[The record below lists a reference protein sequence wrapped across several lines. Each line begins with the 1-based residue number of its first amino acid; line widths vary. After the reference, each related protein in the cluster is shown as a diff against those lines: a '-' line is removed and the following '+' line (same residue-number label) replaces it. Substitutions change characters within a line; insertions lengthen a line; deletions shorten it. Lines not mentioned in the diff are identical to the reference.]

1 MGRRSIDNIYARLLL
16 AAMAALACLP
26 SLAPAQEIQ
35 LITPAGQKAMLAAPG
50 VEPAG
55 SKNPDVTIV
64 EYFDFNCPYCKKFS
78 RTLQALMAEDGK
90 VAVVY
95 KDWPILGDGS
105 VYASKSALAAGWQGK
120 YLIAHDALINGPRV
134 AQRAQVDAILQNAGV
149 NMDALNKDRTAHA
162 ADIDALL
169 ARNDA
174 EAHALSLQGTPG
186 LVIGREILPGVVDLK
201 NLKILV
207 ADARHAQ

>member
-1 MGRRSIDNIYARLLL
+1 MSRRSIDKIYARLLL
-16 AAMAALACLP
+16 AAMALACVP

-35 LITPAGQKAMLAAPG
+35 LITLAGQKAMLAAPG

-64 EYFDFNCPYCKKFS
+64 EYFDFNCPYCKRFS
-78 RTLQALMAEDGK
+78 RTLEALIAEDSK
-90 VAVVY
+90 VAIVY
-95 KDWPILGDGS
+95 KDWPILGDAS

-134 AQRAQVDAILQNAGV
+134 AQNAQVDAILQRAGV
-149 NMDALNKDRTAHA
+149 NLDVLNKDRTAHA

-169 ARNDA
+169 VRNDA
-174 EAHALSLQGTPG
+174 EAHALSLGGTPG
-186 LVIGREILPGVVDLK
+186 LVVGREILPGIVDLK
-201 NLKILV
+201 NLRILV